1 MVYSICPPVG
11 KRFISTTQL
20 QKSDHSLFIFL
31 SPAFMSVC
39 ELLDKHMHVYYNQ
52 DISLSIY
59 WKGRNLRHEMH
70 V

>member
-1 MVYSICPPVG
+1 
-11 KRFISTTQL
+11 
-20 QKSDHSLFIFL
+20 
-31 SPAFMSVC
+31 MSVC